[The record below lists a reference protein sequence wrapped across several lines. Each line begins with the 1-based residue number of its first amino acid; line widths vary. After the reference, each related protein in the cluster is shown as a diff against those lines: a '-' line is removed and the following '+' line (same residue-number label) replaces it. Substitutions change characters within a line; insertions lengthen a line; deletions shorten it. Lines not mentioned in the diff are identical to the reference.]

1 MLVESANISLFIQFL
16 TGVIDAWGLTIKVPE
31 DKKIFRDLL
40 KVELGVQTIEF
51 IFYSWM
57 TQNLDKIDNITPYR
71 YVDWTITTPTMLIT
85 LMTFLDENR
94 KNSLNDYID
103 NNKNFITKI
112 VVLNLIMLLFGFLG
126 ELKYL
131 DYNTSIL
138 IGFVP
143 FIYYFK
149 LIYDKYINKEIS
161 TDKLRLYWFFLITWS
176 LYGLVAFLPYE
187 KKNTAYNILDLF
199 AKNAFGIFLVYTLW
213 KNRIE

>member
-199 AKNAFGIFLVYTLW
+199 AKNAFGIFLAYTLW